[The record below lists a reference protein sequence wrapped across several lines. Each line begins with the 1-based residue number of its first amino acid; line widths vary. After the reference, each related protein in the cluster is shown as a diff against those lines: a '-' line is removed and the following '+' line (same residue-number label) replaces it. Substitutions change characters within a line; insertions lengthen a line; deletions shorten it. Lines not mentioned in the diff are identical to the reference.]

1 MSEVKEY
8 TFSTLA
14 KEHPEV
20 TRNSFLIGLQISA
33 FQVEHYLD
41 DSDMEEITGL
51 NHDQYQNLVL
61 GLYTQDEN
69 ELNRIVSIA
78 NSAFIYMLF
87 AQVTTKE
94 GAVEERPIAGIG
106 SVFSNQRDAIDGMNK
121 IDPKSLFKLKQFDDV
136 EVVNSIYV
144 KEYMDTL
151 SDRVSDN

>member
-1 MSEVKEY
+1 
-8 TFSTLA
+8 
-14 KEHPEV
+14 
-20 TRNSFLIGLQISA
+20 
-33 FQVEHYLD
+33 
-41 DSDMEEITGL
+41 
-51 NHDQYQNLVL
+51 
-61 GLYTQDEN
+61 
-69 ELNRIVSIA
+69 
-78 NSAFIYMLF
+78 MLF